1 VKIFYSGI
9 CGKQIEEFTAKMGKD
24 KYLPHL
30 LGHEGSGEILSVGPN
45 VKHIQRGDRV
55 VIHWMK
61 SKIGQQA
68 ELPKYYWKNKN
79 LNAGS
84 VTTFSEMSVVSS
96 NRLTKIPKNSDLK
109 LAALL
114 GCGLSTGLGAAIND
128 AKINSDDNVIVIGSG
143 GLGLSIILGA
153 KFLNAK
159 LIVALDKNNKNISVA
174 KKIKANGYYLSNLQ
188 ILKKKKLLGF
198 FNKIFITAC
207 TKKNIKLGIK
217 LASSKSNIF
226 LIGVP
231 SPSINFKV
239 NALEI
244 HRGKTF
250 LTSTGGGILPEKD
263 IPKFLQMGKMKKFD
277 YKNLIIDIVTPASV
291 NYLIRKMINGKN
303 CHGRNL
309 IKFY

>member
-1 VKIFYSGI
+1 MINQINENLFPIKFKAFILLKSFRNLVWDDVVFCGPLLSGQVLVKIFYSGI

-30 LGHEGSGEILSVGPN
+30 LGHEGSGEILAVGPN

-61 SKIGQQA
+61 SKIGQEA

-128 AKINSDDNVIVIGSG
+128 AKINSDD
-143 GLGLSIILGA
+143 
-153 KFLNAK
+153 KFLM
-159 LIVALDKNNKNISVA
+159 
-174 KKIKANGYYLSNLQ
+174 
-188 ILKKKKLLGF
+188 IL
-198 FNKIFITAC
+198 
-207 TKKNIKLGIK
+207 
-217 LASSKSNIF
+217 
-226 LIGVP
+226 
-231 SPSINFKV
+231 
-239 NALEI
+239 
-244 HRGKTF
+244 
-250 LTSTGGGILPEKD
+250 
-263 IPKFLQMGKMKKFD
+263 
-277 YKNLIIDIVTPASV
+277 
-291 NYLIRKMINGKN
+291 
-303 CHGRNL
+303 
-309 IKFY
+309 

>member
-1 VKIFYSGI
+1 MIYSGV
-9 CGKQIEEFTAKMGKD
+9 CGSQLGEIDAVKGKD

-159 LIVALDKNNKNISVA
+159 LIVALDKNNKNNS
-174 KKIKANGYYLSNLQ
+174 
-188 ILKKKKLLGF
+188 
-198 FNKIFITAC
+198 
-207 TKKNIKLGIK
+207 KN
-217 LASSKSNIF
+217 
-226 LIGVP
+226 
-231 SPSINFKV
+231 
-239 NALEI
+239 E
-244 HRGKTF
+244 
-250 LTSTGGGILPEKD
+250 
-263 IPKFLQMGKMKKFD
+263 
-277 YKNLIIDIVTPASV
+277 
-291 NYLIRKMINGKN
+291 
-303 CHGRNL
+303 
-309 IKFY
+309 